1 MFKMADLLRTMMVKN
16 ASDLF
21 ITTNATPCFK
31 VDGKIFPIAGEA
43 LNGKMS
49 QELCYSIMNEEQ
61 RRQFESEKECNFAIH
76 PKKIGRFRVNVF
88 VQQGHVGMVIR
99 AIKTNIPS
107 VEELKIPKILEKMIM
122 RQRGLLIFVGGT
134 GTGKSTTMASLVD
147 YRNRNYQDH
156 IITIE
161 DPIEYLHTHK
171 RSIVTQREV
180 GVDTDSFENALINA
194 MRQAPDVIQIGEIRT
209 RETMDSAIV
218 FSETGHLCIATLHA
232 NNAYQALDRIFNF
245 FPADRRDQLAMD
257 LSLNLYGLVSQRLI
271 PIKNREGRVP
281 AVEVLINSPR
291 IADMIKDYRIDEI
304 RGAIRASTEAGMQT
318 FDQSLF
324 ALHEQDLI
332 SYDDAIKN
340 AESENDLRLNIKLH
354 GKDAKLT
361 EFGETMEDVSIEAD
375 DDPNASNFR

>member
-1 MFKMADLLRTMMVKN
+1 MLYKMADLLRTVMVKN

-21 ITTNATPCFK
+21 ITANATPCFK

-43 LNGKMS
+43 LSGRDC

-61 RRQFESEKECNFAIH
+61 RRVFEDEKECNFAIH

-88 VQQGHVGMVIR
+88 VQQNHVGMVIR
-99 AIKTNIPS
+99 AIKTSIPS
-107 VEELKIPKILEKMIM
+107 TEELKLPAVLEKMIM
-122 RQRGLLIFVGGT
+122 RRRGLLIFVGGT
-134 GTGKSTTMASLVD
+134 GTGKSTSMASLVD
-147 YRNRNYQDH
+147 YRNRNAQDH

-257 LSLNLYGLVSQRLI
+257 LSLNLYGLVSQRLV

-281 AVEVLINSPR
+281 AVEIMINSPM
-291 IADMIKDYRIDEI
+291 IADMIKDSRIDEI
-304 RGAIRASTEAGMQT
+304 REAIGRSGEWGMQT

-324 ALHEQDLI
+324 DLHEQDLV
-332 SYDDAIKN
+332 SYEDALKN
-340 AESENDLRLNIKLH
+340 AESENDLRLAIKLK
-354 GKDAKLT
+354 GKNAQAT
-361 EFGETMEDVSIEAD
+361 EFGETLADVHLEDDEPAH
-375 DDPNASNFR
+375 